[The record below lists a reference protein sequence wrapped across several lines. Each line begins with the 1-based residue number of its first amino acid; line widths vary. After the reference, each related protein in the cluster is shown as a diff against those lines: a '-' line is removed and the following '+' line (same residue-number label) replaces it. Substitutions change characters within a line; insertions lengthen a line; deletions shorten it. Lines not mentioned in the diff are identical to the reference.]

1 METNIRN
8 PRDLFQPG
16 IRYVV
21 PTFQRQY
28 IWTKGDQWEPLWED
42 LRGVAENYLVELER
56 SDRESVEA
64 QKQTTPHF
72 LGAIVLQQVPTA
84 TSEIERRVVIDG
96 QQRLTTLQLLL
107 DAVQF
112 VVEDLGFEGP
122 ADRLSMLVL
131 NDKRLV
137 GRNES
142 HVFKLWPTRTDREAF
157 RHAMDNG
164 LAVNKFEG
172 SRIVQAHEFF
182 QREVRH
188 WLSEANDSRVR
199 RVEALETAITVMLNL
214 VVIDLGQQDDPN
226 VIFETLNA
234 RGTPLEQSA
243 LIKNFVLSKRP
254 LDEEWQKVWNDLDDT
269 WWLREVSQGRLW
281 RPRLDMLIN
290 YWLAMRTG
298 QEIPPSRVFTTF
310 RTLEGSQDIDCLMG
324 ELNRDLSNYRR
335 FEDGE
340 RTRYENLFYYRAG
353 VMRVG
358 VITPVLLKLLG
369 ADVLVRE
376 GALRAL
382 ESFLVRRMICRM
394 TTRDYS
400 RLMLDLAVRL
410 KDCSLEQAD
419 KVVAEFLRDQVA
431 YSREWPRD
439 RAVAD
444 TLGWSPLYPRL
455 TRGRLRLVL
464 EGIESALRTTM
475 SETGDVP
482 KDLTI
487 EHLMPVS
494 WSSKEN
500 WPLPACV
507 DEEQATETRN
517 GLIHTIGNLTLV
529 TGRLNSS
536 LSNEPWHKKR
546 ATIQKHAVLNLNG
559 ELVTKSAWD
568 EDLIRARSRRMAEL
582 IAKCWPGP
590 DSDEWGI

>member
-16 IRYVV
+16 IRYIV

-28 IWTKGDQWEPLWED
+28 IWSKGDQWEPLWED
-42 LRGVAENYLVELER
+42 LRGVAEKYLEALER
-56 SDRESVEA
+56 SNGESVEA
-64 QKQTTPHF
+64 QEQTTPHF
-72 LGAIVLQQVPTA
+72 LGAIVLQQVRTA

-112 VVEDLGFEGP
+112 VVEDLGFEGS

-131 NDKRLV
+131 NDKRLI
-137 GRNES
+137 GQNES
-142 HVFKLWPTRTDREAF
+142 HIFKLWPTRTDREAF

-164 LAVNKFEG
+164 LPVDDFEG
-172 SRIVQAHEFF
+172 SRIVRAHEFF

-188 WLSEANDSRVR
+188 WLGEAKDARVG

-243 LIKNFVLSKRP
+243 LIKNFALSRRP
-254 LDEEWQKVWNDLDDT
+254 LDEEWQKVWNNLEDA

-290 YWLAMRTG
+290 YWLSMRTG
-298 QEIPPSRVFTTF
+298 EEVPPSRVFTTF
-310 RTLEGSQDIDCLMG
+310 RTLEGTQDIDCLMR

-335 FEDGE
+335 FEHGE
-340 RTRYENLFYYRAG
+340 RTTYENLFYYRAG

-358 VITPVLLKLLG
+358 VITPVLLKLLD
-369 ADVLVRE
+369 AEVSVRE

-382 ESFLVRRMICRM
+382 ESYLVRRMICRM

-400 RLMLDLAVRL
+400 RFMLDLAVRL
-410 KDCSLEQAD
+410 RDRGLEQAD
-419 KVVAEFLRDQVA
+419 KVVAEFLKDQVA

-439 RAVAD
+439 RTVAD
-444 TLGWSPLYPRL
+444 TLAWSPLYPRL
-455 TRGRLRLVL
+455 TRGRLRLVI
-464 EGIESALRTTM
+464 EGIESVVRTDRA
-475 SETGDVP
+475 ETGDVP
-482 KDLTI
+482 RNLTI

-494 WSSKEN
+494 WKEDK
-500 WPLPACV
+500 WPLPAGL
-507 DEEQATETRN
+507 DKEEATESRN
-517 GLIHTIGNLTLV
+517 GLIHTIGNLTLL
-529 TGRLNSS
+529 TQKLNSE
-536 LSNEPWHKKR
+536 LSNAPWQKKR
-546 ATIQKHAVLNLNG
+546 PAIQKYSVLSMNS
-559 ELVTKSAWD
+559 ELVTRDCWD
-568 EDLIRARSRRMAEL
+568 EDSIRDRNKRMAEL

-590 DSDEWGI
+590 DSEVWGV